1 MEREDGGAVLNRQSP
16 TFHHQSSVLLAVLAA
31 EVVVVGL
38 TARNF
43 LTLGNAAEVTRLSVE
58 IGLLAVALTPVIV
71 GGGIDL
77 SVGALLG
84 LTAVVFGWLWR
95 DLGASGWWGAS
106 AGARAGRPGRAPHAA
121 P

>member
-31 EVVVVGL
+31 EVVVFGL
-38 TARNF
+38 ISRNF

-71 GGGIDL
+71 SGGSHPSG
-77 SVGALLG
+77 GARL
-84 LTAVVFGWLWR
+84 
-95 DLGASGWWGAS
+95 GAS
-106 AGARAGRPGRAPHAA
+106 AGGGWRGGGGPGVPGAGRAA
-121 P
+121 PPPRPRGPAGGPP